1 MGWYEKRGLFGLG
14 VCLVMAATGCGG
26 DGDDRGPLA
35 LALELPSPRA
45 LVSHYCLRNGRE
57 AELLLE
63 LASIAARF
71 DALFRAFLPLAH
83 ASHRL
88 QHAWD
93 ELWLAQD
100 ATVVA
105 AIPLIAHEMSRLN
118 WARARLTH
126 LMDAQLRL
134 LRSHAPTLRGFV
146 EVNSTLAEEL
156 RMEGVERLAAD
167 KERLVDME
175 RAIELRIRQFLEGS
189 FDPDDKP

>member
-1 MGWYEKRGLFGLG
+1 MATA
-14 VCLVMAATGCGG
+14 MAATECASASHG
-26 DGDDRGPLA
+26 DGDPGPLA
-35 LALELPSPRA
+35 LALQLPSLP
-45 LVSHYCLRNGRE
+45 LLISHYHLRNGRE

-63 LASIAARF
+63 LASIASRF

-83 ASHRL
+83 ASHRV

-93 ELWLAQD
+93 QLWLAQD

-105 AIPLIAHEMSRLN
+105 AIPLIAREMSRLN

-134 LRSHAPTLRGFV
+134 LQSRAHSLRHFV

-167 KERLVDME
+167 KERLVEME
-175 RAIELRIRQFLEGS
+175 RGIELRVRRFLEGS
-189 FDPDDKP
+189 FDGDGEP